1 MMMMMMMLIWCS
13 WEFGAIK
20 IMQKIS
26 YYNKARADTIQTYI
40 HIFYYQTQKTFLF
53 TKYILCEDLTSP
65 YETNIANF

>member
-1 MMMMMMMLIWCS
+1 MMMMMMFIWCS

-40 HIFYYQTQKTFLF
+40 YFIIRHKKHFFSQNIHYVKT
-53 TKYILCEDLTSP
+53 
-65 YETNIANF
+65 